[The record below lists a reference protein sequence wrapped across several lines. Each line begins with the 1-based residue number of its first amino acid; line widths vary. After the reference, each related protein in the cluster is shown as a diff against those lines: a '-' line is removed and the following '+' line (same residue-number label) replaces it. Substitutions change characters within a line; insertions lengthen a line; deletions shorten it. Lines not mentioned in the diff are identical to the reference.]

1 MAADSEDEEHT
12 VSGAFVFREGPSGEL
27 EFVGDFDGL
36 YGAESDPW
44 GQSGS
49 DPRLGRYYDR
59 SRATIIDMLRPLA
72 PLDSVLEVGCG
83 LGQVCAE
90 IRESGCTTVVHGV
103 DSSRLAVE
111 KARGRFADIRFFV
124 GDIRD
129 PAFAAPRARYGAVVV
144 NQTLWYILDGL
155 PQALDNVHRLL
166 GPGGHLL
173 IANAFMR
180 TPQRYGREIV
190 DGFDG
195 LVRYLA
201 NHTDGT
207 FTFREARLHSDA
219 DLLYDD
225 GHVLMRSV

>member
-1 MAADSEDEEHT
+1 MAADGEAEEDT
-12 VSGAFVFREGPSGEL
+12 VSGAFVFREGPAGEL

-36 YGAESDPW
+36 YGAEDDPW

-49 DPRLGRYYDR
+49 DERLGRYYDR
-59 SRATIIDMLRPLA
+59 SRATIIEMLRSLGPV
-72 PLDSVLEVGCG
+72 DSLLEVGSG

-90 IRESGCTTVVHGV
+90 IRDAGCANAVDGV

-111 KARGRFADIRFFV
+111 KAATRYPDIHFFV

-129 PAFAAPRARYGAVVV
+129 PAFAAPRPAYDAVLV
-144 NQTLWYILDGL
+144 NQTLWYILDAL
-155 PQALDNVHRLL
+155 PQVLDNIHRVLAE
-166 GPGGHLL
+166 GGHLL

-180 TPQRYGREIV
+180 TPQRYGREVI

-201 NHTDGT
+201 GHTEGLFLFCD
-207 FTFREARLHSDA
+207 ARLHSDPE
-219 DLLYDD
+219 LLYDD
-225 GHVLMRSV
+225 GHVLMRKA